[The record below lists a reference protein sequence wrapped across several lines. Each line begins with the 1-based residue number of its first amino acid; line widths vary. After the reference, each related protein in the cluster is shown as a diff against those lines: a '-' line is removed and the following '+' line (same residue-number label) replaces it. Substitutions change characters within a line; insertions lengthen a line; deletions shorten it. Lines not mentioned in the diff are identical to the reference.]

1 MKVLKGVLESITTS
15 KLFAIKKPLTV
26 MDQLWVVH
34 PAVIRYRPSMQ
45 KKWHILQPDAGMAK
59 KLSAR
64 LHCHPITAAVLINRN
79 LTSAEEASNF
89 LTTSLHKI
97 RSPFALKDMD
107 AAVNRIYRAITENE
121 KILIFGDYD
130 VDGITATAVLLE
142 FLRTIGADVSYY
154 IPHRIEEGYSLR
166 PQHIVNHVLPNRIRL
181 IITTDCGSG
190 SHEAVAAAGKSGID
204 VIVTDHHQVSEKI
217 PPAAAVLNPN
227 RPDCSSGMEALAG
240 VGVAFALIIGLR
252 KYLRDQNFWK
262 DRPEPNL
269 KNFCDLVALGTIGD
283 MVPLVEENR
292 IFSKAGLD
300 IINSE
305 TRPGIKALCEV
316 AGISH
321 QPTHTEDVSFR
332 LVPRLNAAGRMDHA
346 SLALQLLT
354 TDNIAT
360 ARQLAQ
366 SLDGFNKRR
375 QELERSIL
383 DGILKDYRQHPD
395 HLKNRT
401 LVKWHPGWHQGV
413 LGIVASRIVET
424 YYRPVVLMAV
434 TGELGKGS
442 ARSIP
447 GLDLYKALEAC
458 RHCLEDFGGHSMAAG
473 LTIKAENLI
482 EFQRTFETAVTLMA
496 QSDDRTPRLTIDSE
510 IHFDDISEKLI
521 DEIET
526 LSPFGTANPEPVFMA
541 QNIKVVSSK
550 IVGKNH
556 RRMML
561 VQDVQPS
568 GKPVPA
574 IRFNA
579 EDNLLKKTTFSRIAF
594 RLRWNRW
601 NDNRTIQ
608 LIIEDAQ

>member
-1 MKVLKGVLESITTS
+1 MK
-15 KLFAIKKPLTV
+15 
-26 MDQLWVVH
+26 Q
-34 PAVIRYRPSMQ
+34 
-45 KKWHILQPDAGMAK
+45 KWHILQPDAALTK
-59 KLSAR
+59 KLSAQLR
-64 LHCHPITAAVLINRN
+64 CHPVTAAVLVNRN
-79 LTSAEEASNF
+79 LTSAKAASNF
-89 LTTSLHKI
+89 LAPSLHRV

-107 AAVNRIYRAITENE
+107 AAVNRIYRAITKNE

-130 VDGITATAVLLE
+130 VDGVTATAVLLG

-154 IPHRIEEGYSLR
+154 IPHRIKEGYSLQ
-166 PQHIVNHVLPNRIRL
+166 PQHIVNQILPNRIRL
-181 IITTDCGSG
+181 VITTDCGIG
-190 SHEAVAAAGKSGID
+190 SYEAIAAAGNSGID
-204 VIVTDHHQVSEKI
+204 VIVTDHHKVPEKI
-217 PPAAAVLNPN
+217 PPAAAVLNPK
-227 RPDCSSGMEALAG
+227 RPDCSSGMEPLAG
-240 VGVAFALIIGLR
+240 VGVAFALIIALR
-252 KYLRDQNFWK
+252 KYLRDQHFWN

-283 MVPLVEENR
+283 IVPLVDENR
-292 IFSKAGLD
+292 IFSKTGLD
-300 IINSE
+300 IINSGA
-305 TRPGIKALCEV
+305 RPGIKALCEV

-321 QPTHTEDVSFR
+321 QPAHTEDVSFR

-366 SLDGFNKRR
+366 SLDGLNNRR
-375 QELERSIL
+375 RELERSIL
-383 DGILKDYRQHPD
+383 DGILKDCRQQPD
-395 HLKNRT
+395 QLKNQT
-401 LVKWHPGWHQGV
+401 LVKWHPAWHQGV

-424 YYRPVVLMAV
+424 YYRPVVLIAV
-434 TGELGKGS
+434 KGELGKGS

-482 EFQRTFETAVTLMA
+482 EFQRMFENAVARMA
-496 QSDDRTPRLTIDSE
+496 QSDDRTPRLTVDSE
-510 IHFDDISEKLI
+510 IHFDDISPKLI

-526 LSPFGTANPEPVFMA
+526 LSPFGTDNPEPVFMA
-541 QNIKVVSSK
+541 QNIKVESSK

-561 VQDVQPS
+561 DHDVQPS

-579 EDNLLKKTTFSRIAF
+579 EGNLLKETTFTRIAF

-601 NDNRTIQ
+601 NDNKTIQ

>member
-1 MKVLKGVLESITTS
+1 MK
-15 KLFAIKKPLTV
+15 
-26 MDQLWVVH
+26 
-34 PAVIRYRPSMQ
+34 
-45 KKWHILQPDAGMAK
+45 KKWHLLQPDAEMTE
-59 KLSAR
+59 KLSAA
-64 LHCHPITAAVLINRN
+64 LHCHPVTAAVLINRN
-79 LTSAEEASNF
+79 LTSAKAASNF
-89 LTTSLHKI
+89 LSPSLHRV
-97 RSPFALKDMD
+97 RSPFELKDMD
-107 AAVNRIYRAITENE
+107 AAVKRIYRAIAENE

-130 VDGITATAVLLE
+130 VDGITATAVLLD

-154 IPHRIEEGYSLR
+154 IPHRIKEGYSLQ
-166 PQHIVNHVLPNRIRL
+166 PQHIVNHVLPNQIRL
-181 IITTDCGSG
+181 VITTDCGIG
-190 SHEAVAAAGKSGID
+190 SHEAIAAAGNSGID
-204 VIVTDHHQVSEKI
+204 VIVTDHHKVPEKI
-217 PPAAAVLNPN
+217 PPAAAVLNPK
-227 RPDCSSGMEALAG
+227 RPDCPSGMESLAG
-240 VGVAFALIIGLR
+240 VGVAFALIIALR

-262 DRPEPNL
+262 GRPEPNL

-283 MVPLVEENR
+283 IVPLVDENR

-305 TRPGIKALCEV
+305 ARPGIKALCEV
-316 AGISH
+316 AGISQQLAH
-321 QPTHTEDVSFR
+321 SEDISFR

-354 TDNIAT
+354 TDNIDT

-366 SLDGFNKRR
+366 SLDGFNNRR
-375 QELERSIL
+375 RELEQSIL
-383 DGILKDYRQHPD
+383 EGILADYQQQPD
-395 HLKNRT
+395 HLKHQT

-424 YYRPVVLMAV
+424 YCRPAILIAV
-434 TGELGKGS
+434 SGKLGKGS

-482 EFQRTFETAVTLMA
+482 EFQRSFENAVTQMSV
-496 QSDDRTPRLTIDSE
+496 SDDRTPRLTVDTPIY
-510 IHFDDISEKLI
+510 FDDISDKLI
-521 DEIET
+521 DEIES
-526 LSPFGTANPEPVFMA
+526 LSPFGTENPEPVFMA

-561 VQDVQPS
+561 VQDGQSS

-579 EDNLLKKTTFSRIAF
+579 EDNLLNATTFTRIAL

-601 NDNRTIQ
+601 NSQKTIQ
-608 LIIEDAQ
+608 LVIEDAQ

>member
-1 MKVLKGVLESITTS
+1 ME
-15 KLFAIKKPLTV
+15 
-26 MDQLWVVH
+26 
-34 PAVIRYRPSMQ
+34 
-45 KKWHILQPDAGMAK
+45 KKWHILQPDAEMVK
-59 KLSAR
+59 KLSAG

-79 LTSAEEASNF
+79 LISAKDASNF
-89 LTTSLHKI
+89 LATSLRKV

-107 AAVNRIYRAITENE
+107 AALNRIYRAITENE

-142 FLRTIGADVSYY
+142 FLQYIGADVSYY
-154 IPHRIEEGYSLR
+154 IPHRIKEGYSLQ
-166 PQHIVNHVLPNRIRL
+166 PQHIINHALPNRIRL
-181 IITTDCGSG
+181 IITADCGSG
-190 SHEAVAAAGKSGID
+190 SHEAIAAARKSGID
-204 VIVTDHHQVSEKI
+204 VIVTDHHKVSEKI
-217 PPAAAVLNPN
+217 PMAAAVLNPK
-227 RPDCSSGMEALAG
+227 RPDCGSGMEALAG
-240 VGVAFALIIGLR
+240 VGVAFALIICLR

-262 DRPEPNL
+262 DRTEPNL

-300 IINSE
+300 MINSE
-305 TRPGIKALCEV
+305 MRPGINALREV

-321 QPTHTEDVSFR
+321 QLTNTEDVSFR

-366 SLDGFNKRR
+366 SLDGFNTRR
-375 QELERSIL
+375 QELTRSIL
-383 DGILKDYRQHPD
+383 DGILTDYRQHPD

-401 LVKWHPGWHQGV
+401 LVKWHSGWHQGV

-424 YYRPVVLMAV
+424 YYRPVVLIAV

-447 GLDLYKALEAC
+447 GLDLYNALQAC

-482 EFQRTFETAVTLMA
+482 EFQRMFENAVTRMT
-496 QSDDRTPRLTIDSE
+496 QPDDRRPRLTIDSE

-526 LSPFGTANPEPVFMA
+526 LSPFGTENPEPVFMA

-556 RRMML
+556 RKMML
-561 VQDVQPS
+561 VPDAQPS

-579 EDNLLKKTTFSRIAF
+579 EDKMLTETAFTRIAF